1 MGYSGQQLR
10 KPQGPFSSLNS
21 NTEQVPRAGKR
32 CINFFHLKSWDLVTS
47 LLMLN
52 FFCYEAFKLYS
63 VMVQD
68 DCKHLVFQ
76 NNGKGESTGPCK
88 HIMKQMCAC
97 FCT

>member
-1 MGYSGQQLR
+1 
-10 KPQGPFSSLNS
+10 
-21 NTEQVPRAGKR
+21 
-32 CINFFHLKSWDLVTS
+32 
-47 LLMLN
+47 MLN
-52 FFCYEAFKLYS
+52 FFGYEAFKLYS

-88 HIMKQMCAC
+88 YIMKQMFAC